1 MVKKVLVSVEKDS
14 DGRFACYVEDG
25 AFEHFGLAGYGDT
38 VAEAKSDLDVCY
50 YEMKELEKQEGRDVP
65 ELEYVFKYD
74 MQSFFNNFSYLNISR
89 VAELAGINPALM
101 RQYACGAVKAG
112 EKQYEKLRGAVDK
125 IRMQFE
131 MATF

>member
-14 DGRFACYVEDG
+14 DGRFACYAEEG

-38 VAEAKSDLDVCY
+38 VAEAKSDLDVCF
-50 YEMKELEKQEGRDVP
+50 YEMKELERLEGRDVP
-65 ELEYVFKYD
+65 EVEYVFKYD